1 MPTLAGGIHLPQKH
15 GREDEDWS
23 RWPHF
28 FFPPCGGGS
37 RFEARWQL
45 MREGR
50 GGGRAFIPQPTERP
64 VPIPPATRGCCAIV
78 AVARRSREL
87 RDRSVT
93 RWKNDSQGGPTW
105 QRNERRRKNDELGP
119 PVGDQN

>member
-1 MPTLAGGIHLPQKH
+1 VVG
-15 GREDEDWS
+15 
-23 RWPHF
+23 
-28 FFPPCGGGS
+28 
-37 RFEARWQL
+37 FEARWQL

-87 RDRSVT
+87 RDRSVRMERNELT
-93 RWKNDSQGGPTW
+93 RWDPHGGMSL
-105 QRNERRRKNDELGP
+105 RRVFERD
-119 PVGDQN
+119 